1 MTDGINDAV
10 VPPADDAAT
19 DGMKTPTM
27 PDPMAETPEE
37 GVEAPKED
45 GEEGEEE
52 GEKDPMA
59 DDADEEATPATP
71 AL

>member
-10 VPPADDAAT
+10 VPPADDTAT
-19 DGMKTPTM
+19 DDTTTKM
-27 PDPMAETPEE
+27 PDPMAETPAE
-37 GVEAPKED
+37 GVEAPKVD
-45 GEEGEEE
+45 GEEGMDED
-52 GEKDPMA
+52 GAKDPMA